1 VLDIDNLV
9 QNNAPTNKFEV
20 MVYPNPLQNDGT
32 IRFNMKDNANV
43 KVEIY
48 NISGRLVHTHSEY
61 MTSGTQNVS
70 FDASKFDKG
79 AYIVKVVA
87 GDEVSSA
94 KFIKH

>member
-1 VLDIDNLV
+1 
-9 QNNAPTNKFEV
+9 
-20 MVYPNPLQNDGT
+20 
-32 IRFNMKDNANV
+32 
-43 KVEIY
+43 
-48 NISGRLVHTHSEY
+48 